1 MDGQTDRQRC
11 KTHDVAYYKA
21 AAGAAVELHTGVA
34 VFAIRQ

>member
-21 AAGAAVELHTGVA
+21 AAAAVELHTGVA